1 MSEELVP
8 KNKDKPLV
16 KAIGQ
21 DFIGTKMSKFQWR
34 HPDPKLAHCISNMAI
49 CGFAPTAIAK
59 SLGVDIRVLKSHYGD
74 LMEGAQA
81 VAAAELM
88 HTMMDMAITDR
99 NEKIIP
105 TLAKRLLPV
114 ERKKAPEPEVAKEST
129 KNIELDYTKLTR
141 EQLNEYNKFLNMMKP
156 PIDGES
162 TVIE

>member
-1 MSEELVP
+1 MSEDLVH
-8 KNKDKPLV
+8 KNKQPKVKP
-16 KAIGQ
+16 IGQ

-49 CGFAPTAIAK
+49 CGFAPTVIAK
-59 SLGVDIRVLKSHYGD
+59 TLGVDIRVLKTYYGE

-105 TLAKRLLPV
+105 TLAKRLLPTD
-114 ERKKAPEPEVAKEST
+114 RKAPAEPEKTKEST
-129 KNIELDYTKLTR
+129 KNVELDYSQLSR
-141 EQLNEYNKFLNMMKP
+141 EELNEYNKFLNKMKP
-156 PIDGES
+156 PIEGEAKA
-162 TVIE
+162 TE